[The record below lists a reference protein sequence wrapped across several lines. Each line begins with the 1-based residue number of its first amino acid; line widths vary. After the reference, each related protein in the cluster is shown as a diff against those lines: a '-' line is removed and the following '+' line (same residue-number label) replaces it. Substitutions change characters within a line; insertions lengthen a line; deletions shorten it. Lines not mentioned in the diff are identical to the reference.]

1 MSKQLPTPVIQ
12 QTSIDA
18 VNRYHRAAKNSAAQM
33 AVYAVLAG
41 LELAKIKEALPHGTF
56 TEFVERQLEIN
67 ERTAQRYI
75 RLADGV
81 KNKALKTDTVSVLA
95 LLDSAPS
102 DLTPAKAEQL
112 QKLVHK
118 VTDGAG
124 VSQLYQEFGIAK
136 VPQGSATTGGGP
148 GGRKPGA
155 VLSLPEQEEALRTHA
170 REQWALIDRGFFGY
184 EDKFTLLGRVEV
196 EAQIALLE
204 IQLAAR
210 KKFLAGAKP
219 ADVTKALKV

>member
-1 MSKQLPTPVIQ
+1 MIQ

-41 LELAKIKEALPHGTF
+41 LELARIKEALPHGTF
-56 TEFVERQLEIN
+56 TEFVEGQLEIN
-67 ERTAQRYI
+67 ERTARRYMS
-75 RLADGV
+75 LADRV

-102 DLTPAKAEQL
+102 NLNKADSEQL

-118 VTDGAG
+118 VTDGAS

-148 GGRKPGA
+148 GGRKTA
-155 VLSLPEQEEALRTHA
+155 DMTLAEQEEALRMHA

-184 EDKFTLLGRVEV
+184 EDKFTLLPRVDV
-196 EAQIALLE
+196 EGQIALLE

-219 ADVTKALKV
+219 TDVTKLLKA